1 MAANLLDAARSDV
14 DELVALERACFS
26 VPWTKG
32 QIIAELPDRQHE
44 LLIARDEQ
52 GALLGY
58 VGMMTVLDEGYISNV
73 AVREESRRQGVADAL
88 IAELLQRAATRELAF
103 VTLEV
108 RESNEAAQRLYE
120 KHGFVRVGLRRGY
133 YEAPRENAVL
143 MTKYLK

>member
-52 GALLGY
+52 GKLLGY

-88 IAELLQRAATRELAF
+88 LAELLQRAATRELAF